1 MIIIWDNKKQAY
13 VLDIVRR
20 SISGKT
26 ETIITNNPSKAFEF
40 KEADEKKLRDFEG
53 MLNYAEGDLEYRK
66 VDKKSLPLE
75 DGDFIKAERYG
86 VNEYFLISKYSFE
99 DGYCF
104 ALVALT
110 TPNRG
115 MITTDGDYELEV
127 AEYDELFNTVEK
139 LINNLKKK
147 DYSNIEKV
155 EPETILKSINDNE

>member
-1 MIIIWDNKKQAY
+1 MIVIWDNKKQAY

-20 SISGKT
+20 LVSGKK
-26 ETIITNNPSKAFEF
+26 ETLVTNNPSKAFEF
-40 KEADEKKLRDFEG
+40 KAADEKKLRDFEG

-86 VNEYFLISKYSFE
+86 VNEYFLISKYLFE
-99 DGYCF
+99 GEYCF

-115 MITTDGDYELEV
+115 MITADGDYKLEV
-127 AEYDELFNTVEK
+127 VEECFDTVDE
-139 LINNLKKK
+139 LINNLKEK

-155 EPETILKSINDNE
+155 ELEEVLKHAEN

>member
-1 MIIIWDNKKQAY
+1 
-13 VLDIVRR
+13 
-20 SISGKT
+20 
-26 ETIITNNPSKAFEF
+26 
-40 KEADEKKLRDFEG
+40 

-86 VNEYFLISKYSFE
+86 VNEYFLISKYLFE
-99 DGYCF
+99 GEYCF

-115 MITTDGDYELEV
+115 MITADGDYKLEV
-127 AEYDELFNTVEK
+127 VEECFDTVDE
-139 LINNLKKK
+139 LINNLKEK

-155 EPETILKSINDNE
+155 ELEEVLKHAEN